1 MWQDYVTAFNPWTYG
16 EADETLVATRL
27 LDDDGAVLG
36 TICNYGC
43 HPTSMVSPCLADA
56 DLHREHQNCVVVSRK
71 CKRDLH
77 RAIRAR

>member
-27 LDDDGAVLG
+27 LDDNGAILG

-43 HPTSMVSPCLADA
+43 HPTSMVSVLPPAGGA
-56 DLHREHQNCVVVSRK
+56 DLLGQN
-71 CKRDLH
+71 
-77 RAIRAR
+77 